1 MRRFWSTIM
10 VLFAVFA
17 LTAPT
22 LAAGYVALRSTPPA
36 RAAGVAVSPILSTV
50 LKPCQ
55 VQGGKRMLPC
65 QTYQAILA
73 RTAKAALV
81 AREFDRVLSDDHLP
95 EGQLDKPNLP
105 PPRLLS

>member
-1 MRRFWSTIM
+1 MKRLWSTIM

-22 LAAGYVALRSTPPA
+22 LAAGYVALRSTPPP
-36 RAAGVAVSPILSTV
+36 RAAGLVVSPILNTV

-55 VQGGKRMLPC
+55 VQGGKRVLPC
-65 QTYQAILA
+65 HTNQAILA
-73 RTAKAALV
+73 QAAKV
-81 AREFDRVLSDDHLP
+81 APVATGFDRALSDDHLP
-95 EGQLDKPNLP
+95 EGRPDEPILP